1 MKQLKVSRMSE
12 TLANLLDLTLAWRRV
27 KADIANRVFIKHP
40 FELHLIE
47 SNLELW
53 LNAIQNSLRTDQYR
67 PGPLN
72 ICDIPKGEGLIRPGA
87 HLSMVDR
94 VVYGASV
101 GAYLTKISEALSWA
115 QGTVDFSYR
124 LWPDSNRVEWFQNQF
139 VGWQQFRNRSLSKI
153 SEGIPYV
160 VFCDISAYYE
170 NIDLHTLISDLREIE
185 APTEAIDQPSMC
197 LNRWSQ
203 VNGRGIPQG
212 HSPSDILGKLYLNTV
227 DRNLQAMGYIH
238 YRYVDDI
245 RIFCRNLVEAKKAL
259 VDLSKL
265 LRKRGL
271 NLQSAKSKIYRARE
285 AKVKIEGVASVISAV
300 RTKVIDEALEL
311 SENPYLSLIE
321 AEAILAS
328 NPDDPP
334 IEIVRET
341 YKSYFIDST
350 DSAFDKT
357 LFRFLLKRLGN
368 RKDEF
373 AVEHCET
380 LLERQPQET
389 HTILDY
395 FSSCEVFAEVE
406 AKLVQFLNSEDAVY
420 PYQIYQIIDSLCRIA
435 FHPSANLMGI
445 ARKLAFDSRQP
456 PYLRSVCRSFLG
468 YHGSA
473 ADLELLEHSYPEAS
487 NQLEQ
492 SELICCVA
500 RMEISRRNA
509 FFARAQGDGE
519 LNRIAVNLV
528 KNGAKLGP

>member
-1 MKQLKVSRMSE
+1 MSE
-12 TLANLLDLTLAWRRV
+12 ALANLLDFTLAWKRV
-27 KADIANRVFIKHP
+27 KADVANRVFIKHP
-40 FELHLIE
+40 FELQLIE

-53 LNAIQNSLRTDQYR
+53 LNQIQNSLRTDQYR
-67 PGPLN
+67 PGPSN
-72 ICDIPKGEGLIRPGA
+72 ICDIPKGAGLIRPGA

-94 VVYGASV
+94 VVYAACIGAC
-101 GAYLTKISEALSWA
+101 LTKISDALSWA

-124 LWPDSNRVEWFQNQF
+124 LFPDSNKVEWFQNQF

-153 SEGIPYV
+153 SEGISYV

-170 NIDLHTLISDLREIE
+170 NIDLHTLISDLKEIQ
-185 APTEAIDQPSMC
+185 APLEAINQVSMS

-203 VNGRGIPQG
+203 INGRGIPQG

-259 VDLSKL
+259 VDLNKL

-271 NLQSAKSKIYRARE
+271 NLQSAKSKIYRAHE

-300 RTKVIDEALEL
+300 RTKVIDEALEQ
-311 SENPYLSLIE
+311 SDDPYLTLTE
-321 AEAILAS
+321 AETILAT

-341 YKSYFIDST
+341 YKTYFIDST
-350 DSAFDKT
+350 DDKFDKT
-357 LFRFLLKRLGN
+357 LFRFLLKRLAN
-368 RKDEF
+368 RKDKF

-380 LLERQPQET
+380 LLEKQPHET
-389 HTILDY
+389 QTILNY
-395 FSSCEVFAEVE
+395 FRACEVFVEVE
-406 AKLVQFLNSEDAVY
+406 ANLVQFLNSEDAVY

-435 FHPSANLMGI
+435 LQPSASLLAI
-445 ARKLAFDSRQP
+445 SRSLAFDSRQP
-456 PYLRSVCRSFLG
+456 GYLRSVCRAFLG
-468 YHGSA
+468 MHGSA
-473 ADLELLEHSYPEAS
+473 ADLELLENSYPEAS

-492 SELICCVA
+492 SEIICCVA
-500 RMEISRRNA
+500 RMEIGRRNA
-509 FFARAQGDGE
+509 FLARAQGDGE
-519 LNRIAVNLV
+519 LNKIAVNLV
-528 KNGAKLGP
+528 KSNVRLGS